1 MDPVYKCPA
10 CNLILNRPVQLKCGH
25 RQCHF
30 CRRSAE
36 TEAIICSTCH
46 EETSVEDI
54 IIDELLIQEINEL
67 PIICP
72 LCTWSGSYR
81 NYKEHIETTHPCE
94 CKKCSATFTTVE
106 KLIQHQQLECP
117 ATFVKCPLYSYG
129 CEQLFPLNE
138 TRAHTISDVHIDA
151 LRYAWNCCMCTI
163 ETAREDM
170 KNNYH
175 NNEASISSTN
185 NEKFEKLYS
194 NIQILTELLC
204 DLNSSKSTSHSS
216 HDTDPYASINNG
228 KDLSQVGITQ
238 EQCQIMKQEIDW
250 LKTNYYLLQT
260 QLMEQPAAT
269 DGLLIWSI
277 PDARKKIDDTLCLK
291 ELVLDSRMIVTAMN
305 GHRVQAYLYLN
316 DHIIRTCPVD
326 TNELNEMIGF
336 DDFMP
341 KNRLYQ
347 DPSRYIRDDKI
358 LIIVKVNQTNAER
371 FAIYPPCLQNA
382 LEIIGLN
389 DKP

>member
-1 MDPVYKCPA
+1 MEFHQSQPIDETQLKVTSAQSPFPDSQLCSSPSSNETMCTEVQLPISQSHTVTPTVANNEEVECTGPGLWPQVIDRTEMDPVYKCPA

-81 NYKEHIETTHPCE
+81 NYKEHIETTHPWKCN
-94 CKKCSATFTTVE
+94 KCSATFTIVE
-106 KLIQHQQLECP
+106 RLIQHQQLECP

-175 NNEASISSTN
+175 HSEASISSIN
-185 NEKFEKLYS
+185 NEELEKLYS

-216 HDTDPYASINNG
+216 HDTDPYASINN
-228 KDLSQVGITQ
+228 DICINDYFTQHENLTMNFNPNDSDNLTSLSQHSAYNNHRMDELKDDIQRLSENQPTNDLNGNVQSQ
-238 EQCQIMKQEIDW
+238 E
-250 LKTNYYLLQT
+250 T
-260 QLMEQPAAT
+260 P
-269 DGLLIWSI
+269 S
-277 PDARKKIDDTLCLK
+277 
-291 ELVLDSRMIVTAMN
+291 
-305 GHRVQAYLYLN
+305 
-316 DHIIRTCPVD
+316 
-326 TNELNEMIGF
+326 TNERCQQ
-336 DDFMP
+336 
-341 KNRLYQ
+341 NRE
-347 DPSRYIRDDKI
+347 
-358 LIIVKVNQTNAER
+358 VN
-371 FAIYPPCLQNA
+371 IM
-382 LEIIGLN
+382 
-389 DKP
+389 

>member
-46 EETSVEDI
+46 EETSVENI

-72 LCTWSGSYR
+72 LCTWSDICTYDYFTQHENPTMNLNPNDSDNLTSLLQHSAYNNHRMDELNDDIRRLSENQPTDDLNGNVQSQ
-81 NYKEHIETTHPCE
+81 ETP
-94 CKKCSATFTTVE
+94 
-106 KLIQHQQLECP
+106 
-117 ATFVKCPLYSYG
+117 
-129 CEQLFPLNE
+129 
-138 TRAHTISDVHIDA
+138 
-151 LRYAWNCCMCTI
+151 
-163 ETAREDM
+163 
-170 KNNYH
+170 
-175 NNEASISSTN
+175 STN
-185 NEKFEKLYS
+185 EGCPQNLE
-194 NIQILTELLC
+194 
-204 DLNSSKSTSHSS
+204 
-216 HDTDPYASINNG
+216 
-228 KDLSQVGITQ
+228 SQVGITQ

-250 LKTNYYLLQT
+250 LKTINHLLQT

-291 ELVLDSRMIVTAMN
+291 ELVLDSPMVITAMN
-305 GHRVQAYLYLN
+305 GHRLQAYLYLN